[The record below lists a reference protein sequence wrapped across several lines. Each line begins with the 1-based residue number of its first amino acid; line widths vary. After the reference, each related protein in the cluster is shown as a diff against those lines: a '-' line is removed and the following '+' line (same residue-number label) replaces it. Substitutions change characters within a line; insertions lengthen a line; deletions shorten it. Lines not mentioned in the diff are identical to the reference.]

1 MSKYKI
7 WDKTSDIY
15 TLGRDKTTGKNHYT
29 ANEYMEI
36 FAPWAA
42 IDGVKVIVG
51 SGTINGMVFMEFN
64 ATIEHYKRL
73 GCDFSQCQSDDDY
86 LHAISDFEDNPP
98 FANEPTNEERIAAAL
113 EAQVMMALPDSEAT
127 PQVMAMSMTSE
138 SIPAETELSSS
149 AIRVQKNYTRGLW
162 TKSLVDMAVQKGDI
176 TSAER
181 DKILN
186 G

>member
-1 MSKYKI
+1 
-7 WDKTSDIY
+7 
-15 TLGRDKTTGKNHYT
+15 
-29 ANEYMEI
+29 
-36 FAPWAA
+36 
-42 IDGVKVIVG
+42 
-51 SGTINGMVFMEFN
+51 
-64 ATIEHYKRL
+64 
-73 GCDFSQCQSDDDY
+73 
-86 LHAISDFEDNPP
+86 
-98 FANEPTNEERIAAAL
+98 
-113 EAQVMMALPDSEAT
+113 MMALPDSEAT

>member
-1 MSKYKI
+1 MVKYKI
-7 WDKTSDIY
+7 WDKKSDIY
-15 TLGRDKTTGKNHYT
+15 TPGRDKDTGKNHFT
-29 ANEYMEI
+29 AEEWLERY
-36 FAPWAA
+36 AWAQNPDA
-42 IDGVKVIVG
+42 KMIISNSV
-51 SGTINGMVFMEFN
+51 INGSVALEFN